1 MKLAIIAAVAR
12 NRVIG
17 RDGKIP
23 WHISDDL
30 KRFKRLTVGHAVL
43 MGRRTW
49 ESLGRPLADRRNVV
63 LSSRTNPSVFP
74 PGVEMYPT
82 AEQALEALA
91 GEERVFVIGGAAV
104 YARFLDCAD
113 ELYLTLVDQEPGGD
127 TLFPPYEE
135 LLETRYRLTRRED
148 HQGYHFVDYIKAEG

>member
-1 MKLAIIAAVAR
+1 MKLALIGAVAR

-17 RDGKIP
+17 REGRIP

-30 KRFKRLTVGHAVL
+30 KRFKRLTVGHTVL

-49 ESLGRPLADRRNVV
+49 ESLGRPLVDRRNVV
-63 LSSRTNPSVFP
+63 LSSRAIPDVETYPSV
-74 PGVEMYPT
+74 EK
-82 AEQALEALA
+82 ALEALS
-91 GEERVFVIGGAAV
+91 GEERVFVIGGAAL

-113 ELYLTLVDQEPGGD
+113 ELYLTLVDQEPEGD

-135 LLETRYRLTRRED
+135 LLKTRYRLTRRED
-148 HQGYHFVDYIKAEG
+148 HQGYHFVDYIKADG

>member
-1 MKLAIIAAVAR
+1 MKLALIAAVAR

-17 RDGKIP
+17 RGGKIP

-30 KRFKRLTVGHAVL
+30 KRFKRLTVGYAVL

-49 ESLGRPLADRRNVV
+49 ASLGRPLVDRRNVV
-63 LSSRTNPSVFP
+63 LSSRGI
-74 PGVEMYPT
+74 PGVETYPT
-82 AEQALEALA
+82 AEQALEALS

-113 ELYLTLVDQEPGGD
+113 ELYLTLVDQEPAGD
-127 TLFPPYEE
+127 TLFPPFEE
-135 LLETRYRLTRRED
+135 LLRTRYRLVRRED
-148 HQGYHFVDYIKAEG
+148 HEGYHFVDYIRNER